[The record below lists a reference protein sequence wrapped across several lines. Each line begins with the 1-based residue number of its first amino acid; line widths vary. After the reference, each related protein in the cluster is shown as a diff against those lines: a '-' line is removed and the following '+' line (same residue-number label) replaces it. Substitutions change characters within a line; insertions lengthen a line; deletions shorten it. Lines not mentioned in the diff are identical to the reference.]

1 MTIRRI
7 CIVAIL
13 IALGACSPSPPPE
26 RKPQRAGEPV
36 PVAETAARMAKARVA
51 AVTGDREAMRK
62 EIDGMSKDML
72 RSMKVP
78 DPARRIDR
86 EAARNAARTVAGVR
100 SAVWIDASNL
110 MVMVS
115 SHQDRSEAM
124 IDAIC
129 LKLEQLGDTLAVV
142 VNLQNAAAR
151 NGDEAETLSRNCQLQ
166 AGDRAFLQAK
176 RQVDVLSPELRAKV
190 QAQQR
195 DASEDAERDRR
206 AEEAAKILKLNTRE
220 LGARRE

>member
-166 AGDRAFLQAK
+166 TGDRAFLQAK

>member
-1 MTIRRI
+1 MTIKGN
-7 CIVAIL
+7 CFVVIL
-13 IALGACSPSPPPE
+13 VALGACSSSPPPE

-36 PVAETAARMAKARVA
+36 PVAETAARMAKARA
-51 AVTGDREAMRK
+51 AALTGDREAMRK

-86 EAARNAARTVAGVR
+86 EAARDAARTVAGVR
-100 SAVWIDASNL
+100 SAVWIDPSNL
-110 MVMVS
+110 MVMMN

-129 LKLEQLGDTLAVV
+129 LELEPLGDTLAVV

-176 RQVDVLSPELRAKV
+176 RQVDVLSPELRAQV
-190 QAQQR
+190 QAQAR
-195 DASEDAERDRR
+195 DANDDAERRRR
-206 AEEAAKILKLNTRE
+206 AEEAAKIMARDTPE
-220 LGARRE
+220 LGAQRR